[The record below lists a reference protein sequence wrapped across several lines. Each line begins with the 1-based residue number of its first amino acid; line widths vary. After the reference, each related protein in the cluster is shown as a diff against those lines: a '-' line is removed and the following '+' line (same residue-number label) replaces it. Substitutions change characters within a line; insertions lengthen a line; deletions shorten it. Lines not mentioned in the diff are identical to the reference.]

1 MIFNNVE
8 LEDSD
13 FKNENNLC
21 FPAVK
26 EIVMSNFGNE
36 ITFFDFFIFDSRVKS
51 DVRFNPLSLQLNK
64 IFNAELSPSVVDVVS
79 RDYNIIKKSVS
90 KIVPEAVADGLDFY
104 MIESELR
111 FCLPEFLE
119 KNDFLKKNTY
129 VHKLTGDDLT
139 LIKDNHVTDG
149 YDSDMILVD
158 FMKDKKVRE
167 AFLNIQVG
175 ADDPEI
181 YAQELE

>member
-13 FKNENNLC
+13 FKNDNNLC

-26 EIVMSNFGNE
+26 EIVLSTFGSE
-36 ITFFDFFIFDSRVKS
+36 INFFDFFVFDSRVKN
-51 DVRFNPLSLQLNK
+51 DVRFNPLSNQLNK
-64 IFNAELSPSVVDVVS
+64 IFDTDLSPSVMEIVS

-104 MIESELR
+104 MIDSELR

-129 VHKLTGDDLT
+129 IHKLTGDDLT
-139 LIKDNHVTDG
+139 LVKDNHVVEG

-158 FMKDKKVRE
+158 FMKDKKVRD